1 MNNKKKQNEI
11 MKWITERKSGG
22 DKRIEIY
29 WFITEVL
36 IGKSPLARMCEVD
49 DVSSDFKSLSWPSMR
64 LMEFFLHCF

>member
-49 DVSSDFKSLSWPSMR
+49 DVPSA
-64 LMEFFLHCF
+64 LILNL